1 MEYDPKALYN
11 EELFKRWRDAR
22 DSWDSQARK
31 DLDFYLGNHFTSDE
45 SDELQSRNQ
54 ADIPMDRISPAVEK
68 LKSFMTARPPVF
80 TAMPRE
86 DSDGK
91 MAKVWQ
97 TMLGSIW
104 EGSDGDSQVKQA
116 IHDFST
122 VGIGYLYVYV
132 DAEADM
138 GRGDVR
144 FVHINP
150 FRVYVPPSSRDR
162 WFGDADGIILSTIL
176 TGEQLVNLYPELGA
190 TIDKETGEEL
200 DSILNDISTYS
211 DEDFPNTQNKLSRD
225 VYTPSETKDYDYY
238 RENKY
243 QVLERFYKKKVT
255 FYRLI
260 DNQTGAESILNEEE
274 FLIISDERASDFER
288 NLLSYEAF
296 IQTRVAVIVSCGEIV
311 LDEYTLN
318 LKDYPIVAFPNNWTE
333 TPYPRSDVSR
343 ALPMQRLLNKLWSL
357 ALSHAQASAG
367 LKLLVPVGSAIN
379 GLDQLERDWA
389 NPNAVIEV
397 DSSQGEPHY
406 PSPTPL
412 AGEFYRLIQQCE
424 FYIDF
429 IFGIP
434 EIMHGMADKAPETF
448 KGTQQMIALGSERSK
463 SKLRDVEHSIVK
475 LGRVIYAMSKQQYTY
490 RKYFRTA
497 QPNNDL
503 TEVTVNMY
511 DDVTQT
517 IIDIQ
522 KDKNNIEQHDIRIV
536 PGSTLPTS
544 KYAELNVYLEAY
556 QMGIVD
562 KLEVLKKNPEIFDKE
577 GVMRR
582 TGEIEQLQ
590 AINAQL
596 QQQLK
601 ELQGDLQTARRE
613 SVADRKRVEVQKFK
627 SKLGNVAAD
636 AKADKRISANE
647 LTTKVRLESERLQ
660 NAIARQQDAM
670 LGSMNGSPVPDDIE
684 TS

>member
-80 TAMPRE
+80 TAMTRE